1 MLLYN
6 FIRRKYLVAQTQQN
20 CDEFHSLNGMV
31 LIIDVVYKLMSHSHI
46 VDFVLLTSPI
56 SCLKLRGSSFRPPK
70 TDTNY

>member
-6 FIRRKYLVAQTQQN
+6 FIRREYLVAQTQQN

-31 LIIDVVYKLMSHSHI
+31 LIMDVVYKHMPHSYT
-46 VDFVLLTSPI
+46 VDIVLLTSPI
-56 SCLKLRGSSFRPPK
+56 FYLKLRGSSFRPPK